1 MTEKKYILVTG
12 SNGFIGRHL
21 VKSLREKEYIVYEFD
36 HNQGD
41 IADYKF
47 QFTRLDHVVHLA
59 SLIFI
64 PASWDDPQS
73 FYRTNVM
80 GVVNVLETCREY
92 NCSLT
97 YISSYVYGPPQ
108 YLPVD
113 ENHPVNPSSPYNHS
127 KLISED
133 ICRFY
138 SEVFHIPVTVL
149 RPVNVYGPGQRNDF
163 LIPKIIAQV
172 LDPTVA
178 AVEVMDLRPK
188 RDYLYVDD
196 FIDAII
202 HSFNQGVFDI
212 FNISS
217 GYSISVEDIILTII
231 KESGCKKP
239 YSAKNIERPNEIWDV
254 YADHSKIS
262 SRINWSP
269 RTSFE
274 EGIGICI
281 SALKNSML
289 Q

>member
-12 SNGFIGRHL
+12 SGGFIGKHL

-36 HNQGD
+36 HEQGD
-41 IADYKF
+41 IADFKF
-47 QFTRLDHVVHLA
+47 QFTRLDHIVHLA

-64 PASWDDPQS
+64 PASWEDPQS

-80 GVVNVLETCREY
+80 GVVNVLETCRKY

-113 ENHPVNPSSPYNHS
+113 EKHPVNPSNPYNHS
-127 KLISED
+127 KLIAEE

-138 SEVFHIPVTVL
+138 SETFHTPVTIL

-172 LDPTVA
+172 LDPGVE

-188 RDYLYVDD
+188 RDYLYLDD

-202 HSFNQGVFDI
+202 YSFNLGAFDI

-217 GYSISVEDIILTII
+217 GHSISVEDIILIII

-239 YSAKNIERPNEIWDV
+239 YSGKNIERTNEIWDV

-262 SRINWSP
+262 SRMNWSP
-269 RTSFE
+269 QISFE

-281 SALKNSML
+281 NALKNSML